1 MDEPAFR
8 AELRERRAA
17 QAATR
22 ALRAAGVGSLAEL
35 KTLTRAELLGLARL
49 GPLGYDYLN
58 DALNRGDD
66 RRLERLFEDIT
77 PNARRRA

>member
-17 QAATR
+17 QAAAR
-22 ALRAAGVGSLAEL
+22 ALRAAGITSLAQL
-35 KTLTRAELLGLARL
+35 KAFSRPRLLALARL

-66 RRLERLFEDIT
+66 ARLERLFEDVRAAS
-77 PNARRRA
+77 PPRR